1 MGTFI
6 LSDLVPG
13 YLDGGMVKYNSF
25 DDLLAKLDYY
35 LEHEE
40 ERTSLSTM
48 GRVLVKP
55 YTYELRMA
63 EMMEAI
69 SDG

>member
-1 MGTFI
+1 
-6 LSDLVPG
+6 
-13 YLDGGMVKYNSF
+13 MVKYNSF